1 VNQGA
6 QPLRDVNPELMKTR
20 VFEAV
25 KDHAER
31 SDERGLASSVIS
43 I

>member
-25 KDHAER
+25 KDHAEK
-31 SDERGLASSVIS
+31 SDGARTCVVSDFD
-43 I
+43 